1 MSDVKSALQELLE
14 IEKSIVKLNE
24 ARKKYDEA
32 LKKFKARKE
41 ILQKSVESHMR
52 NNGIKA
58 INLPTGE
65 KLQAYV
71 RKSRPSCSKE
81 WISNRLQDYC
91 TSHNLNYDEIY
102 QFIYDPIHRPQVE
115 KNAIKKVKPRV
126 KKN

>member
-58 INLPTGE
+58 INNN
-65 KLQAYV
+65 
-71 RKSRPSCSKE
+71 RIKSCRE
-81 WISNRLQDYC
+81 E
-91 TSHNLNYDEIY
+91 HNFFN
-102 QFIYDPIHRPQVE
+102 
-115 KNAIKKVKPRV
+115 K
-126 KKN
+126 